1 MVPQDAGKQRYYGN
15 YTLIFASMRKPMYA
29 PFGLGGWSR
38 YTESDDNN
46 VGTGGIESIVFE
58 LHAASN
64 SGGIVQAFV

>member
-1 MVPQDAGKQRYYGN
+1 
-15 YTLIFASMRKPMYA
+15 MYA